1 MRILHTA
8 DWHLG
13 KRLQEFSRLE
23 EQEQV
28 MEEII
33 EIADSEDVDLVILAG
48 DIFDSFNPSHQ
59 AIELLFR
66 SLRRLSKNGER
77 PIIAIAG
84 NHDSNQLVE
93 APDPLARELGILFY
107 ADYSSLIKTG
117 MLDSGVEIPRSEEG
131 FVELK
136 LPKYKEPVRIILAPY
151 ANEVRLKTYLGEE
164 NREEEFRTQMQLRW
178 SKLAEKYMD
187 SEGIN
192 LFAGHFFFVKDGETP
207 EKEPESERPILHVG
221 GTQALFT
228 SNIPNQVQYSAL
240 GHLHRYH
247 ILGGAKG
254 PVVYS
259 SSPLAYSFSEAHQE
273 KTVVIVDI
281 APAAQA
287 EIKPIALT
295 KGRPLYRKRFKG
307 LKEALD
313 WLEENP
319 FCFVE
324 LTYVTEHS
332 IDAQTRKTLFNA
344 HDGIVSLIP
353 EITDPNRIQQA
364 SIQVDD
370 LSKDMTELFT
380 KFYESEKGITPNPEL
395 TEIFKEVIAQKSEL

>member
-1 MRILHTA
+1 
-8 DWHLG
+8 
-13 KRLQEFSRLE
+13 
-23 EQEQV
+23 

-33 EIADSEDVDLVILAG
+33 EIADSEDVDLAILAG

-107 ADYSSLIKTG
+107 ADYSSVIKTG
-117 MLDSGVEIPRSEEG
+117 MLDSGVEITKSEEG

-136 LPKYKEPVRIILAPY
+136 LPKYKEPVRVILAPY

-164 NREEEFRTQMQLRW
+164 NREEEFRTQMGLRW
-178 SKLAEKYMD
+178 SKLSEKYMD
-187 SEGIN
+187 STGVN
-192 LFAGHFFFVKDGETP
+192 LFAGHFFFVKEGETP

-221 GTQALFT
+221 GTQALYT
-228 SNIPNQVQYSAL
+228 SNIPDQVQYSAL
-240 GHLHRYH
+240 GHLHRYQ

-259 SSPLAYSFSEAHQE
+259 SSPLAYSFSEADQE
-273 KTVVIVDI
+273 KRVVIVDL
-281 APAAQA
+281 APAAEA
-287 EIKPIALT
+287 EIKAVGLK
-295 KGRPLYRKRFKG
+295 KGRPLYRKRFTG

-313 WLEENP
+313 WLQENP
-319 FCFVE
+319 YCFVE

-364 SIQVDD
+364 SLKVDD

-380 KFYESEKGITPNPEL
+380 KYYESEKGITPNSEL